1 MISRIQD
8 VRVNIGTVA
17 PRWFLIYL
25 YARVFLLWPIRI
37 NQDFI
42 PIKFG
47 IGQRWHFCFHQVNA
61 QVLYYI
67 VLLSIV
73 IFVEW
78 RHWGDNE
85 FTPNVDIVSH
95 GSGLFDCASKSL
107 NTKNGASKNE
117 HSQSVDFFASIGQ
130 TFTSFPQAIW
140 SSSCVLSGDLKPLQK
155 PIRWTWLRWSCGLR
169 PSCSKCWP
177 MIRRFIPQKMWWSNE
192 SNSKDEQLFEYPWD
206 SMRKLHM
213 CVFFHSR
220 ITGHTEDYCDNRRLG
235 WAFPFCS
242 SIHLGGV
249 VATSTKA
256 TPVAANAA
264 QRQIWGMGLREN
276 PQVFF
281 PNIQISRRFS
291 LQPLLGI

>member
-1 MISRIQD
+1 M
-8 VRVNIGTVA
+8 T
-17 PRWFLIYL
+17 
-25 YARVFLLWPIRI
+25 

-47 IGQRWHFCFHQVNA
+47 IGQRCHVCFHQVNA

-130 TFTSFPQAIW
+130 TFASFPQAIW

-213 CVFFHSR
+213 CVFFIAVS
-220 ITGHTEDYCDNRRLG
+220 
-235 WAFPFCS
+235 P
-242 SIHLGGV
+242 
-249 VATSTKA
+249 A
-256 TPVAANAA
+256 TPRIIVTIVAWAGPFLFAPQFILEA
-264 QRQIWGMGLREN
+264 LL
-276 PQVFF
+276 PQV
-281 PNIQISRRFS
+281 PK
-291 LQPLLGI
+291 PLLWLRMQPSGKSEAWV